1 MMSGTGMLILSPDG
15 LLLRMV
21 GDTPVWDVIFYRS
34 VFIVIALG
42 LFLLFKERGKLS
54 SIFRKFGR
62 SGWISTFLMT
72 TSNLSFVIAINNTSV
87 ANTLVLVATMPFFS
101 AILGWLLIGESV
113 KPRTWISIFFA
124 VIGIFVIFSGSF
136 GGGNW
141 LGDLLAVTTALLM
154 ALNLVVLRKAK
165 ERDVTVPALW
175 VSGIFAAIIVLPVAQ
190 PLEINST
197 DLGYLAIMGLFIVPV
212 SLVLF
217 LRGAR
222 YAPAAEIALLA
233 LVETVLGPFWV
244 WIGIGEEPSSMALI
258 GGSIVIGAIGMNA
271 LLGIRASKNIP
282 VKA

>member
-1 MMSGTGMLILSPDG
+1 MLILSPDG

>member
-1 MMSGTGMLILSPDG
+1 MSGTGMLILSPDG